1 MQVICSSFG
10 KLTKR
15 FACEMLGPEL
25 DGIKWDEFSGLPKSS
40 SVMSGPPWA
49 KSDATQELVLKWR
62 DGNWLISQI
71 DHHLAS
77 PCFRFTAFADSEYVH
92 FVGRQSLEAPR
103 FDFVMNWSVAL
114 FCEGAIV
121 LHVEPCRFATDFS
134 PDLDKCLTR
143 FARDYEARAWSFWS
157 QVWGENQHSNWA
169 ASRQTSMIPIWRMRK
184 RHFWPKFKT
193 WRDLQLPPVS
203 LAVVRGG
210 VTPGR
215 FGVDGILIA
224 IYSDLVIH
232 TFGGMTS
239 SMINCSF
246 VSSTSHRCTRCKPPA
261 NSHIQVLVLQGN
273 LTRGGN

>member
-114 FCEGAIV
+114 FARVPLFCMSSHAALPQISHLTWINASQG
-121 LHVEPCRFATDFS
+121 LPATM
-134 PDLDKCLTR
+134 R
-143 FARDYEARAWSFWS
+143 HEAWSFWS

-215 FGVDGILIA
+215 FW
-224 IYSDLVIH
+224 
-232 TFGGMTS
+232 GGWH
-239 SMINCSF
+239 F
-246 VSSTSHRCTRCKPPA
+246 
-261 NSHIQVLVLQGN
+261 NSHL
-273 LTRGGN
+273 